1 MGLRPTTLGRVTLE
15 PVPLVRLILRH
26 SSFAA
31 PALGRAAAAVLL
43 LGGAAI
49 AAPAWAEPD
58 APKTGVQQ
66 HAGAASET
74 RPQLDLLPTP
84 KRRRH
89 DDAAVRTRA
98 QGARPAWL
106 KNAAPLPANLAGPLL
121 AIVIDDVGLNIQATN
136 RAVRLP
142 VPVTLAYM
150 AYAEHLPRQVAAARS
165 AGHEI
170 LLHVPMETVGDDTDT
185 GPNALL
191 TGLPNEEFARRMK
204 WNLERVEGYVGVS
217 NHMGSRF
224 TADRPGMTAL
234 MQELSRRG
242 LMFLD
247 SRTTVNTVGNGVAR
261 DAGIPSLRRDVF
273 LDNEPT
279 VASVTARLGE
289 AENLAREKGF
299 AVAIGH
305 PHDWTLEAIEKWLPG
320 AQARGVVLVPLT
332 AILRSRRFASN

>member
-1 MGLRPTTLGRVTLE
+1 MGPATFGR
-15 PVPLVRLILRH
+15 RI
-26 SSFAA
+26 SFAA
-31 PALGRAAAAVLL
+31 RVLGRAAAAVLL
-43 LGGAAI
+43 VAGAVI
-49 AAPAWAEPD
+49 AAPAWAGPD
-58 APKTGVQQ
+58 AAKTGAQR

-84 KRRRH
+84 KRQRH
-89 DDAAVRTRA
+89 DAAAIRIRP
-98 QGARPAWL
+98 QGARPTWL
-106 KNAAPLPANLAGPLL
+106 KNAAPLPENLAGPLL
-121 AIVIDDVGLNIQATN
+121 AIVIDDMGLNFQATN

-150 AYAEHLPRQVAAARS
+150 AYAERLPEQVAKARG

-170 LLHVPMETVGDDTDT
+170 LLHIPMETVGDDTDT

-191 TGLPNEEFARRMK
+191 TGLPREEFVRRMR
-204 WNLERVEGYVGVS
+204 WNLERVDGYVGVN

-224 TADRPGMTAL
+224 TADRPGMTVL

-247 SRTTVNTVGNGVAR
+247 SRTAANTVGSGVAR
-261 DAGIPSLRRDVF
+261 EAGIPSLMRDIF

-279 VASVTARLGE
+279 VASVTVQLRQ
-289 AENLAREKGF
+289 AEKLAREKGF

-320 AQARGVVLVPLT
+320 ARARGVVLVPLT
-332 AILRSRRFASN
+332 AILRSRRFVSN

>member
-1 MGLRPTTLGRVTLE
+1 MGRVG
-15 PVPLVRLILRH
+15 
-26 SSFAA
+26 A
-31 PALGRAAAAVLL
+31 PALGRAVATVLL
-43 LGGAAI
+43 AGGVAI
-49 AAPAWAEPD
+49 AAQAWAGPD
-58 APKTGVQQ
+58 AAETAVQR
-66 HAGAASET
+66 HAGAASESKQ
-74 RPQLDLLPTP
+74 QLDLLPTP
-84 KRRRH
+84 KRQRQ
-89 DDAAVRTRA
+89 DDAAIRSHPQAALPT
-98 QGARPAWL
+98 WL

-121 AIVIDDVGLNIQATN
+121 AIVIDDMGLNRRATN

-150 AYAEHLPRQVAAARS
+150 AYAERLPEQVAAARG

-170 LLHVPMETVGDDTDT
+170 LLHIPMETVGDDTDT

-191 TGLPNEEFARRMK
+191 TGLPREEFARRIR
-204 WNLERVEGYVGVS
+204 WNLERVDGYVGVN

-234 MQELSRRG
+234 MRELSRRG

-247 SRTTVNTVGNGVAR
+247 SRTAANSVGGGVAR
-261 DAGIPSLRRDVF
+261 EAGIPSLMRDIF

-279 VASVTARLGE
+279 VASVTVQLRL
-289 AENLAREKGF
+289 AEKLAREKGY

-305 PHDWTLEAIEKWLPG
+305 PHGGTIQAIEQWLPG
-320 AQARGVVLVPLT
+320 ARARGLVLVPLT